1 MITIKELMR
10 RDLYTLNPNDTL
22 QTARELMVSKRIRHV
37 PILDEAKNFVGLLT
51 KHDVLSISVSTLADI
66 DKSER
71 DELESSIPISEVMTM
86 DIIGAEEDTDL
97 LEAAKYMLS
106 QKNGCLPIFR
116 QKELVG
122 MLTEAD
128 FVRLAAH
135 LLERLAEREAEES
148 VE

>member
-10 RDLYTLNPNDTL
+10 RDLYTLSPQDTL
-22 QTARELMVSKRIRHV
+22 QTARELMVNKHIRHV
-37 PILDEAKNFVGLLT
+37 PILDENENFVGLLT
-51 KHDVLSISVSTLADI
+51 KHDVLSVSVSTLADI

-71 DELESSIPISEVMTM
+71 DELESGIPISQVMTL
-86 DIIGAEEDTDL
+86 DIVGANEDTDL
-97 LEAAKYMLS
+97 LEAAKYMLN
-106 QKNGCLPIFR
+106 QKHGCLPIFR
-116 QKELVG
+116 EKKLVG

-135 LLERLAEREAEES
+135 LLERLAEKEAEDS